1 MIVDLFIFPLIVR
14 KDIVDRNGKRRNVAV
29 AVAGVSRTR
38 DINRGGRRI
47 RGAAAAA
54 AVHCCSSLYDAALR
68 RLRLVLGQFLLAIS
82 RLQRRS
88 AVCIYE
94 RFK

>member
-47 RGAAAAA
+47 RGAAA
-54 AVHCCSSLYDAALR
+54 VHCCSSLYDAALR
-68 RLRLVLGQFLLAIS
+68 RLRLVLGQLLLAIS